1 MGRRPDDPERAIRY
15 SRLRELLFLVD
26 LVWGWLTLLVWLGG
40 RRSARWRATARR
52 LAPHPRL
59 VDPLHA
65 LGYSLAQWLVGLPLA
80 YLGGYVVEH
89 RFGLST
95 QTRVGWLADQLKA
108 LGVMLALEVPLT
120 GVAYAIIRRS
130 PRWWWL
136 ILAALALPFTAL
148 LAQLWPVLIAP
159 LFNRYQPL
167 RDAAL
172 VERIRRLAEQRGVRV
187 SAVLRMDMSRQTRK
201 ANAFFAGLGRTKRI
215 ALADTLLDE
224 LTPDEIVVVVAH
236 ELGHQVHRDVWKLIG
251 LSGLATLGGAWLLDR
266 IARPLIRR
274 ERERFGFASLAD
286 PASLPLLTLLG
297 SVLGT
302 LALPLMNRFSREVVE
317 KGADRYAL
325 EQTRRPDAFISAMEK
340 LGRMN
345 LSDPSPSALV
355 KAVLYSH
362 PPIAERIRA
371 ARVFQ
376 ASPSMVGVAAN
387 LASRAA
393 GPDAAPGE
401 RM

>member
-1 MGRRPDDPERAIRY
+1 MTTTDPERAVRY

-26 LVWGWLTLLVWLGG
+26 LLWGWLTLLVWLGG

-59 VDPLHA
+59 VDPLHT
-65 LGYSLAQWLVGLPLA
+65 LGYSLAQWLAGLPLA

-89 RFGLST
+89 RFGLSN
-95 QTRVGWLADQLKA
+95 QTRAGWLTDRLKA
-108 LGVMLALEVPLT
+108 LGVTLALEVPLT
-120 GVAYAIIRRS
+120 HVAYAIIRRS

-136 ILAALALPFTAL
+136 ILAALALPFTTL
-148 LAQLWPVLIAP
+148 LAQLWPILIAP
-159 LFNRYQPL
+159 LFNRYEPL
-167 RDAAL
+167 RDGAL
-172 VERIRRLAEQRGVRV
+172 AERIRRLAEQRGVRV
-187 SAVLRMDMSRQTRK
+187 AEVLRMDMSRQTRK

-224 LTPDEIVVVVAH
+224 FTPDEIVVVVAH

-274 ERERFGFASLAD
+274 ERERFGFASIGD

-302 LALPLMNRFSREVVE
+302 LALPLMNWFSREVVE

-345 LSDPSPSALV
+345 LSDPSPPALV

-362 PPIAERIRA
+362 PPIADRIRV
-371 ARVFQ
+371 ARAVEG
-376 ASPSMVGVAAN
+376 SS
-387 LASRAA
+387 S
-393 GPDAAPGE
+393 APGP
-401 RM
+401 